1 MRRPWPVLRN
11 DADSTLQH
19 GQVRARSRPNNGFPQ
34 GVNTM
39 PRYIAFLRA
48 INVGGHTVKMDRLR
62 EIFES
67 LGFANVETF
76 IASGNVVFETAAPD
90 TAALEA
96 RIASALQAALGY
108 EVATFLRTEAELAR
122 IASCSPFPQAQ
133 LDAAQALNI
142 AFLADPLDAE
152 ARRKL
157 MALKTE
163 IDDFATH
170 EREIYWLCRKKQ
182 SESTFSN
189 AVLEKTLRRQ
199 ATLRG
204 ANTVQKMAAK
214 YAASGW
220 TPPAMPAV

>member
-1 MRRPWPVLRN
+1 
-11 DADSTLQH
+11 
-19 GQVRARSRPNNGFPQ
+19 
-34 GVNTM
+34 M

-67 LGFANVETF
+67 LGFDHVETF
-76 IASGNVVFETAAPD
+76 IASGNVVFETAAVD
-90 TAALEA
+90 TAALET
-96 RIASALQAALGY
+96 RIAAGLQATLGF
-108 EVATFLRTEAELAR
+108 EVATFIRTDAELAR
-122 IASCSPFPQAQ
+122 IAAHEAFPPSDLA
-133 LDAAQALNI
+133 AAQALNI
-142 AFLADPLDAE
+142 AFLAAPLDAE
-152 ARRKL
+152 AVRKL
-157 MALKTE
+157 MALKTA

-199 ATLRG
+199 ATFRG

-214 YAASGW
+214 YG
-220 TPPAMPAV
+220 PAGTQS